1 MVVKVYRAKRGKNK
15 KCRGGGERE
24 REKVRTNP
32 YKNYTSPKEF

>member
-1 MVVKVYRAKRGKNK
+1 MIVKVYRAERGKNK
-15 KCRGGGERE
+15 KCRGRRG